1 MIRITSKQAGFRRCG
16 VAHPAA
22 PTDHADNTFTAA
34 QLKQL
39 QAEPML
45 VVEIVAGSAGGEGG
59 EGKPLNVAQTVEL
72 VVAAATI
79 EELDK
84 LAKGEERKGVLDAI
98 AKRRT
103 ELTPAE

>member
-22 PTDHADNTFTAA
+22 PTDHADDAFTPA

-45 VVEIVAGSAGGEGG
+45 LVEIVSDKKADDKKAG
-59 EGKPLNVAQTVEL
+59 K
-72 VVAAATI
+72 
-79 EELDK
+79 
-84 LAKGEERKGVLDAI
+84 
-98 AKRRT
+98 
-103 ELTPAE
+103 

>member
-22 PTDHADNTFTAA
+22 PTDHAADAFTPA

-45 VVEIVAGSAGGEGG
+45 VVEIVEGTSSQGGEQ
-59 EGKPLNVAQTVEL
+59 KTLNVAQTVEL
-72 VVAAATI
+72 VAAVATV

-84 LAKGEERKGVLDAI
+84 LAEGETRKGVLDAI
-98 AKRRT
+98 TKRRN